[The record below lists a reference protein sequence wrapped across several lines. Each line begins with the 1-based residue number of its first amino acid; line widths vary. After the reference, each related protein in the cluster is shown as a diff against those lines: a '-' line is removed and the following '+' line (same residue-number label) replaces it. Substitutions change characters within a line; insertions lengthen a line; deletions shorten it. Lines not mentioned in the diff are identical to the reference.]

1 MALFSGEKYS
11 KIASLF
17 RLQEI
22 RRRASESRRS
32 ERKTKKMKVVDV
44 SGIGT
49 GSVFLIKGKANLLFE
64 AGMAYAAD
72 RMVEKIK
79 NELDGGTLDAV
90 LLSHS
95 HYDHVAGLPAVR
107 RAWPQVK
114 TYASV
119 RAQEI
124 LKKPGALAT
133 IRRLSGE
140 AAEASGLV
148 WEENYRDEDLQI
160 DVALADGETV
170 QIGDHSVLAFETI
183 GHTKCSLSYI
193 VDGELMLCSETVGV
207 MGPSGGYM
215 PSFLVDYLGA
225 EESIEKSRR
234 YPVKE
239 IILNHYGPVKKEELD
254 GIWDLLLQKLRDSRD
269 IMLEVMNRCS
279 TEEKALKEL
288 ERIFH
293 SKVDKKEQ
301 PDEAFYINAASMMKT
316 LKRQFPE
323 LLTGNAA
330 SGKPGE
336 TKRSFQLIAAVD
348 KNWGIG
354 NKGQLLVSIP
364 ADQKLFR
371 QETLGKVVVMGR
383 KTFLTLPGKRPLDG
397 RINVI
402 LSGDPKF
409 QVKGALVCHTLEE
422 ALQTIETVQKEKRL
436 TDSDVYVIGGE
447 SIYRQFL
454 PYCST
459 AHITWIDY
467 SYLADTHMVN
477 LEKEGWKVTE
487 VSDEQTYFDLCY
499 EFRRYEK

>member
-1 MALFSGEKYS
+1 M
-11 KIASLF
+11 KI
-17 RLQEI
+17 
-22 RRRASESRRS
+22 
-32 ERKTKKMKVVDV
+32 VDV

-49 GSVFLIKGKANLLFE
+49 GSVFLIKGEANLLFE

-140 AAEASGLV
+140 AADAAGLA
-148 WEENYRDEDLQI
+148 WEKDYRDEDLRI
-160 DVALADGETV
+160 DVALTDGETV

-239 IILNHYGPVKKEELD
+239 IILNHYGPVKKEEMD
-254 GIWDLLLQKLRDSRD
+254 GIWDVLLQKLRDSRD
-269 IMLEVMNRCS
+269 TMLEVMHRCAS
-279 TEEKALKEL
+279 EEETLKKL

-316 LKRQFPE
+316 LRRQFPE
-323 LLTGNAA
+323 AHQ
-330 SGKPGE
+330 
-336 TKRSFQLIAAVD
+336 FQLIAAVD

-354 NKGQLLVSIP
+354 NKGQQLVSIP

-371 QETLGKVVVMGR
+371 QETLGKIVVMGR
-383 KTFLTLPGKRPLDG
+383 KTFLTLPGRRPLDG

-402 LSGDPKF
+402 LSAEPQF
-409 QVKGALVCHTLEE
+409 QVKGALVCRTLEE
-422 ALQTIETVQKEKRL
+422 ALTAIDTAQREQGL
-436 TDSDVYVIGGE
+436 TDSDVFIIGGE

-477 LEKEGWKVTE
+477 LEKEGWKVSA